1 MRRLILLLTAVL
13 CALGAARAAQDE
25 DISIRGQFPQLL
37 ARGETT
43 AQMANRIAI
52 LVAPLDRLI
61 APPCGMKRYLDFGG
75 ADYVDVNDV
84 SRRLDPRGQANG
96 VWRIVVIGKGCWS
109 PRTHNVFVFARGPA
123 PAALRLGAPGGST
136 AGVKHQQDATQ
147 MVLRE
152 ANSVAARTNC
162 EDRAFIVDTAVVRA
176 RQPGKPWSEVWT
188 TSACE
193 IQRKWAVTFTP
204 EGDKMR
210 LMAVPT

>member
-1 MRRLILLLTAVL
+1 MTRLILLLTAML
-13 CALGAARAAQDE
+13 CAGAALAAQDE

-84 SRRLDPRGQANG
+84 SHRLDPRGQANG
-96 VWRIVVIGKGCWS
+96 VWRIVVIGKGCWT
-109 PRTHNVFVFARGPA
+109 PRTHNVFVFARGA
-123 PAALRLGAPGGST
+123 QAAALRLGVPGGSS

-162 EDRAFIVDTAVVRA
+162 DDRAFLVDTALTRA
-176 RQPGKPWSEVWT
+176 RQPGKQWAELWT

-193 IQRKWAVTFTP
+193 VQRKWAVTFTP
-204 EGDKMR
+204 EADKMR
-210 LMAVPT
+210 IMVVPA